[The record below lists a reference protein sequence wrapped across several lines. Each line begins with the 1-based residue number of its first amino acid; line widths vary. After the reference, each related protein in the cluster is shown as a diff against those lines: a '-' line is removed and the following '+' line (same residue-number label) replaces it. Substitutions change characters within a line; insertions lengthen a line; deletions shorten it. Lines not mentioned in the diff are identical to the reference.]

1 MSWQHLDESD
11 IRVRPNPRGSR
22 RRTKT
27 RPAHEDA
34 VPGFVTGV
42 DRGRYA
48 VLLAAGVGGKK
59 SPERMITAM
68 RARELGRKSVV
79 VGDQVALVGDT
90 AGGPDAL
97 ARIVRVEPRQS
108 TLRRSADDTDA
119 VERVIVANADQLVVV
134 SALADPEPRPRLIDR
149 CLVAAY
155 DAGLDPLLVLTKADL
170 VEPDAFLA
178 AYATLAVPYVVTRR
192 DLTDPDDIIGI
203 EEVRDHLSGRVS
215 VLIGHSGVGKST
227 LVNRLVPDAE
237 RAVGVVNTVTGRG
250 RHTSTSSVAL
260 PLPGDDGWVID
271 TAGIRSYGL
280 AHVEP
285 ARIITFFPDL
295 EPGTA
300 ECPRGC
306 THDEEECALDA
317 YVATGA
323 AGPAGAS
330 RLDSLRRL
338 LRARLGTDD

>member
-48 VLLAAGVGGKK
+48 VLLGAGVGGKK
-59 SPERMITAM
+59 APERMITAM

-79 VGDQVALVGDT
+79 VGDHVALVGDI

-97 ARIVRVEPRQS
+97 ARIVRVEHRQS

-178 AYATLAVPYVVTRR
+178 AYATLAVRYVVTRR
-192 DLTDPDDIIGI
+192 NPNDSADIVGI
-203 EEVRDHLSGRVS
+203 DEVREHLSGRVS

-237 RAVGVVNTVTGRG
+237 RAVGVVNAVTGRG

-271 TAGIRSYGL
+271 TAGIRSFGL
-280 AHVEP
+280 AHVEI

-323 AGPAGAS
+323 AGPAGVS

-338 LRARLGTDD
+338 LRARLGADE

>member
-48 VLLAAGVGGKK
+48 VLLGAGVGGKK
-59 SPERMITAM
+59 APERMITAM

-79 VGDQVALVGDT
+79 VGDHVALVGDT

-178 AYATLAVPYVVTRR
+178 AYATLAVRYVVTRR
-192 DLTDPDDIIGI
+192 NPNDSADIVGI
-203 EEVRDHLSGRVS
+203 DEVREHLSGRVS

-271 TAGIRSYGL
+271 TAGIRSFGL
-280 AHVEP
+280 AHVEI

-323 AGPAGAS
+323 AGPAGVS

-338 LRARLGTDD
+338 LRARLGTDE

>member
-1 MSWQHLDESD
+1 
-11 IRVRPNPRGSR
+11 
-22 RRTKT
+22 
-27 RPAHEDA
+27 
-34 VPGFVTGV
+34 
-42 DRGRYA
+42 
-48 VLLAAGVGGKK
+48 
-59 SPERMITAM
+59 
-68 RARELGRKSVV
+68 
-79 VGDQVALVGDT
+79 
-90 AGGPDAL
+90 
-97 ARIVRVEPRQS
+97 
-108 TLRRSADDTDA
+108 
-119 VERVIVANADQLVVV
+119 
-134 SALADPEPRPRLIDR
+134 
-149 CLVAAY
+149 
-155 DAGLDPLLVLTKADL
+155 
-170 VEPDAFLA
+170 
-178 AYATLAVPYVVTRR
+178 
-192 DLTDPDDIIGI
+192 
-203 EEVRDHLSGRVS
+203 

-271 TAGIRSYGL
+271 TAGIRSFGL